1 MGCCFSKA
9 QVAEDVPAPHREASS
24 RREGEPPRKPA
35 SKRLSS
41 EAGSRRAHESPK
53 APESPRTSGSSRAG
67 TSPRTG
73 GTPRSGISVIG
84 KDRYSAAELLQLA
97 KEALQRHSKV
107 LKVDAIMLAAVAL
120 VESSGDPKAY
130 RYESHLGEA
139 STGLT
144 QVLTS
149 TARWLAKDLGF
160 NAYGIPN
167 EDELY
172 DPETSMYFG
181 AAYLT
186 WLSTYKG
193 KKQSEEF
200 VVRGFNGGPNGIR
213 LKATQRYW
221 EKYQK
226 AKKELLEIQRMPPG
240 KSRESTPPP
249 GDDGVVHIV
258 KSGDTLWAISRQYG
272 VTVESIIALNP
283 SIVPDSLSIGQ
294 VVRIS

>member
-9 QVAEDVPAPHREASS
+9 QVSEDAAEPVKEVPS
-24 RREGEPPRKPA
+24 RREEESTRRPA

-41 EAGSRRAHESPK
+41 EKGSPK
-53 APESPRTSGSSRAG
+53 APESPRTSGSSRGG
-67 TSPRTG
+67 TSPRHA
-73 GTPRSGISVIG
+73 GTPRSGRSLIG
-84 KDRYSAAELLQLA
+84 KDRYTSAELLKLA
-97 KEALQRHSKV
+97 KEALQKHSNV

-160 NAYGIPN
+160 NAYGIPTE
-167 EDELY
+167 EDLY
-172 DPETSMYFG
+172 NPEVSMYFG

-200 VVRGFNGGPNGIR
+200 VVRGFNGGPNGIK

-226 AKKELLEIQRMPPG
+226 AKKEMLDVQHLPPG
-240 KSRESTPPP
+240 KVRELKPPP
-249 GDDGVVHIV
+249 GNEGVVHIV

-272 VTVESIIALNP
+272 VTVDSIVSLNP
-283 SIVPDSLSIGQ
+283 SIIPDSLSIGQ